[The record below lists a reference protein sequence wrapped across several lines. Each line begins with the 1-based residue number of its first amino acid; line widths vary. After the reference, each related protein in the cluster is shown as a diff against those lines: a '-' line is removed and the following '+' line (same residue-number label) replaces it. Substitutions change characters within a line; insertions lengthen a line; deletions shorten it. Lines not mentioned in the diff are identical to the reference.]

1 MDKKDKPQ
9 NNSGNKNIMSNKD
22 NENNK
27 ELGKEQQKNEGDG
40 DTMSSIS
47 MPVKTILRVDPEKK
61 EDFIKLSQDKT
72 PINSV
77 LNKLKRLKGNRHK

>member
-72 PINSV
+72 PINRV